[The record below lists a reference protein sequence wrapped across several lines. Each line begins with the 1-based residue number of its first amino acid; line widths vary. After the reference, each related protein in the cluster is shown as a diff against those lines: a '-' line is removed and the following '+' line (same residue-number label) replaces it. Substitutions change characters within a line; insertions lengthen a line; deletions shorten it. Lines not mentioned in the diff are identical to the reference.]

1 VASSNGPI
9 WMALAA
15 AAGTL
20 VIVGG
25 VLGGPA
31 VLRCASAPEGLLACL
46 RGEIVDVGLLPEPK
60 VVAEP
65 VATPVVSPDPPPV
78 EPIPTAPDL
87 TLVRAEPDGQVLIA
101 GTAAPGL
108 AVQVFVNGDLLG
120 VTTAEPSGDW
130 VLAPDTPLPAGTAT
144 ISVGPPD
151 AKEPRASATVVIA
164 PDKATPPVVTIGS
177 PVAPTPPTVEQ
188 PTPRPSAPATSAPE
202 PEPVAEPTTAPSP
215 RPPPLELA
223 PAPAMEVAEA
233 TPPEEEPAEAETTVV
248 ETPKG
253 EALKAAEPIA
263 EEPKSE
269 EPKTEG
275 PKTEEPKTEEPKTE
289 EPKTETASPV
299 TPPLSPRKPAA
310 PNVPSAPIAPDVAA
324 SPPPKEDEPVTEA
337 TKPEPKAAP
346 VAKPETADKKPAAEP
361 KPATTEAIQP
371 AKPSVPVR
379 PVLPVEPV
387 KPVSPLAPS
396 TAAVKPA
403 PSSAAPLQVADAP
416 QPMSTSKPPA
426 NIVPSLPAPGPT
438 IDAIEIDGTANFFAG
453 AGPEGATVELFVQ
466 DRFIATAKVEGG
478 RWLVEASGA
487 LTLPAQRVR
496 VELADAPTGDRSARG
511 EVNFILDLT
520 PPPDLAGAGS
530 GTAGL
535 SATAAADLAL
545 PLQPESELEVDP
557 AIPTLRATPSADP
570 TMLRFSSGKAIIRR
584 GETLWAIATR
594 VYGDGSQYPRIVRA
608 NPDLIAQPERIF
620 PGQVFDLPALRGTQA
635 AD

>member
-1 VASSNGPI
+1 LETGVASSNATI
-9 WMALAA
+9 WVTLAA

-31 VLRCASAPEGLLACL
+31 VLRCASAPGGLLACL

-65 VATPVVSPDPPPV
+65 AATPVVSPDTPPV

-108 AVQVFVNGDLLG
+108 AVQVFVNGNLLG

-164 PDKATPPVVTIGS
+164 PDKAAPPVVTIGT
-177 PVAPTPPTVEQ
+177 PVAPTPPMVEQ
-188 PTPRPSAPATSAPE
+188 PTPKPSAPATSAPE
-202 PEPVAEPTTAPSP
+202 PEPVAAPTTAPSP
-215 RPPPLELA
+215 RPPALELA

-233 TPPEEEPAEAETTVV
+233 PPPEEEPAEPEATVV

-253 EALKAAEPIA
+253 EAPKAAEPKA
-263 EEPKSE
+263 EELKTE
-269 EPKTEG
+269 EPKTEE

-289 EPKTETASPV
+289 EPKTETASPA
-299 TPPLSPRKPAA
+299 TPPHTPGKPAA
-310 PNVPSAPIAPDVAA
+310 PNAAAAPIAPDVAA
-324 SPPPKEDEPVTEA
+324 SPPPKETKPVTEA
-337 TKPEPKAAP
+337 TKPEPKAPP
-346 VAKPETADKKPAAEP
+346 VAKPETADKKPATEP
-361 KPATTEAIQP
+361 KPATTEATQP

-396 TAAVKPA
+396 TAAGKLA
-403 PSSAAPLQVADAP
+403 PSSTAPLQVADAP
-416 QPMSTSKPPA
+416 QPTPTPKAPG
-426 NIVPSLPAPGPT
+426 NIVPSMPAPGPT

-545 PLQPESELEVDP
+545 PFQPESELEV

-608 NPDLIAQPERIF
+608 NPGLIAQPERIF
-620 PGQVFDLPALRGTQA
+620 PGQVFDLPATQA

>member
-1 VASSNGPI
+1 
-9 WMALAA
+9 MTLAA

-46 RGEIVDVGLLPEPK
+46 RGEIVDVGLLPEPT

-65 VATPVVSPDPPPV
+65 VATPMVSPDPPPV

-108 AVQVFVNGDLLG
+108 AVQVFVNGNLLG
-120 VTTAEPSGDW
+120 VTTAEPSGDL

-164 PDKATPPVVTIGS
+164 PDKAAPPVVTIGT
-177 PVAPTPPTVEQ
+177 PVATTPPTVEQ
-188 PTPRPSAPATSAPE
+188 PIPKPSAPATSAPE
-202 PEPVAEPTTAPSP
+202 PEPVAALTTAPSP
-215 RPPPLELA
+215 RPPALELA

-233 TPPEEEPAEAETTVV
+233 TPPEEEPVEAETTVV
-248 ETPKG
+248 ETLKD

-269 EPKTEG
+269 EPKSEGLKTEE
-275 PKTEEPKTEEPKTE
+275 PKSEEPKTEEPKTE

-299 TPPLSPRKPAA
+299 TPPLTPRKPAA
-310 PNVPSAPIAPDVAA
+310 PNAPSAPIAPDVAA

-337 TKPEPKAAP
+337 TKPEPNAPP
-346 VAKPETADKKPAAEP
+346 VAKPETADKKPAAVP
-361 KPATTEAIQP
+361 KPATTEATQP

-396 TAAVKPA
+396 TAAGKPA

-416 QPMSTSKPPA
+416 QPTSTPKPPA
-426 NIVPSLPAPGPT
+426 SIVPSLPAPGPT

-496 VELADAPTGDRSARG
+496 VELADAPAGGRSARG

-520 PPPDLAGAGS
+520 PPPELAGAGS

-545 PLQPESELEVDP
+545 PFQPESELEVDP

-584 GETLWAIATR
+584 GETLWAIAMR

-620 PGQVFDLPALRGTQA
+620 PGQVFDLPATQA

>member
-1 VASSNGPI
+1 
-9 WMALAA
+9 MTLAA

-60 VVAEP
+60 VLAEP
-65 VATPVVSPDPPPV
+65 AATPVVSLDPPPV

-108 AVQVFVNGDLLG
+108 AVQVFVNGNLLG

-151 AKEPRASATVVIA
+151 AKEPRPSATVVIA
-164 PDKATPPVVTIGS
+164 PDKATPPVVTIGT
-177 PVAPTPPTVEQ
+177 PAPTPPTVNQ
-188 PTPRPSAPATSAPE
+188 PTPKPSAPATSAPE
-202 PEPVAEPTTAPSP
+202 PEPVAAPKTAPSP
-215 RPPPLELA
+215 RPPALELA

-233 TPPEEEPAEAETTVV
+233 TPPEEEPAEAEATVV

-253 EALKAAEPIA
+253 EAPKAAEPIA
-263 EEPKSE
+263 
-269 EPKTEG
+269 
-275 PKTEEPKTEEPKTE
+275 EEPKTE

-299 TPPLSPRKPAA
+299 TPPLTPRKPAA
-310 PNVPSAPIAPDVAA
+310 PNAPAAPIAPDVAA
-324 SPPPKEDEPVTEA
+324 SPPPKETKPVTEA
-337 TKPEPKAAP
+337 TKPVPNSPP

-361 KPATTEAIQP
+361 NPATTEAIQP

-396 TAAVKPA
+396 TAAGKPA

-416 QPMSTSKPPA
+416 QPTSTPKPPA

-545 PLQPESELEVDP
+545 PFQPESELEVDP

-620 PGQVFDLPALRGTQA
+620 PGQVFDLPALQGGQA

>member
-1 VASSNGPI
+1 
-9 WMALAA
+9 MTLAA

-65 VATPVVSPDPPPV
+65 AATPGVSPDPPRV

-101 GTAAPGL
+101 GTAVPGL
-108 AVQVFVNGDLLG
+108 AVQVFVNGNLLG

-164 PDKATPPVVTIGS
+164 PDKAAPPVVTIGT
-177 PVAPTPPTVEQ
+177 PVAPPPRTIEQ
-188 PTPRPSAPATSAPE
+188 PTPKPSAPATAIPE
-202 PEPVAEPTTAPSP
+202 PEPVAAPTTAPSP
-215 RPPPLELA
+215 RPPALELA

-233 TPPEEEPAEAETTVV
+233 TPPEEEPAEREATVV

-253 EALKAAEPIA
+253 EAPKAAEPIA

-269 EPKTEG
+269 EPKSEGLKTEE
-275 PKTEEPKTEEPKTE
+275 PKSEEPKTEEPKA
-289 EPKTETASPV
+289 ETASPV
-299 TPPLSPRKPAA
+299 TPPLTPRKPAA
-310 PNVPSAPIAPDVAA
+310 PNAPSAPIAPDVAA
-324 SPPPKEDEPVTEA
+324 SPQPKETKPVTEA
-337 TKPEPKAAP
+337 TKPLPNAPP
-346 VAKPETADKKPAAEP
+346 VANPATADKKPAAEP
-361 KPATTEAIQP
+361 KPATTEATQP
-371 AKPSVPVR
+371 AKPSIPVR

-396 TAAVKPA
+396 TAAGKPA

-416 QPMSTSKPPA
+416 QPTSTPKPAA

-545 PLQPESELEVDP
+545 PFQPESELEVAP

-620 PGQVFDLPALRGTQA
+620 PGQVFDLPALQGSQA